1 MGVGVYK
8 KKLLKVFFVIA
19 LLITVISCF
28 LFSSIFYFLNL
39 DSHKTGIRNIAIAKA
54 DSLKLSLDVIKDV
67 HKKTEES
74 ENVKQWAYSNLETSD
89 YYFYSVKIYQ
99 ELTKHSSYVENLD
112 YEVAITKADD
122 KAFVIAQS
130 GTFSKELFI
139 ENRLTKEVWA
149 TIMALPIS
157 SGVVPMYKED
167 KLTDLVYFSRGVSNL
182 LVITRI
188 PMSSLV
194 KTNDSFAIKVNNE
207 IYGIKEGEDFG
218 VIKDKI
224 IEGSSSISEFSY
236 KKKFVYA
243 INTEIAGLVFIFF
256 YPLMSDN
263 FLALITYSAV
273 LFVLVLTFFF
283 ILAFLVSKRLYA
295 PIFKTV
301 KQLDNNASNE
311 DIDEFA
317 LLSENLDSLS
327 QLKEKLDQVSSE
339 NSSFA
344 VNRYYNELLYT
355 KTPTSKSPLTQTDET
370 SDYSIA
376 LVEFILEDLKNE
388 DEYYL
393 QLQRTI
399 VLMQLQK
406 IKAGLSLIYLNLSY
420 SRFALIFKG
429 CDTALVKE
437 TLEGLCENEAIDINL
452 SVALSD
458 SRKGVVNI
466 CTSFKQVEK
475 IIEYRHIFDSNKVLT
490 QCDVPQN
497 DSNYFYYP
505 IYLENKLVSLV
516 TVGDSEGALKVY
528 DSIIEENFTS
538 IVLTKEAHQNLI
550 YSIIGTLLR
559 IMQELK
565 TTPFELIGRNFD
577 FPWLYSN
584 WANEK
589 IIFRIKN
596 NIEQIT
602 QAVSERKKL
611 NRSDEYLLEKMQ
623 DYIFKNYS
631 DDIMLIDISEY
642 CNITPKYCS
651 TLFKRLSNE
660 NFKTFLNEYRIERAS
675 EKIRENPDIKIND
688 LAISVGF
695 NSSNTFIRV
704 FKSFQNVTPKVYA
717 EEIIKLQ
724 N

>member
-1 MGVGVYK
+1 
-8 KKLLKVFFVIA
+8 
-19 LLITVISCF
+19 
-28 LFSSIFYFLNL
+28 
-39 DSHKTGIRNIAIAKA
+39 
-54 DSLKLSLDVIKDV
+54 
-67 HKKTEES
+67 
-74 ENVKQWAYSNLETSD
+74 
-89 YYFYSVKIYQ
+89 
-99 ELTKHSSYVENLD
+99 
-112 YEVAITKADD
+112 
-122 KAFVIAQS
+122 
-130 GTFSKELFI
+130 
-139 ENRLTKEVWA
+139 
-149 TIMALPIS
+149 
-157 SGVVPMYKED
+157 
-167 KLTDLVYFSRGVSNL
+167 
-182 LVITRI
+182 
-188 PMSSLV
+188 
-194 KTNDSFAIKVNNE
+194 
-207 IYGIKEGEDFG
+207 
-218 VIKDKI
+218 
-224 IEGSSSISEFSY
+224 
-236 KKKFVYA
+236 
-243 INTEIAGLVFIFF
+243 
-256 YPLMSDN
+256 
-263 FLALITYSAV
+263 
-273 LFVLVLTFFF
+273 
-283 ILAFLVSKRLYA
+283 
-295 PIFKTV
+295 
-301 KQLDNNASNE
+301 
-311 DIDEFA
+311 
-317 LLSENLDSLS
+317 
-327 QLKEKLDQVSSE
+327 
-339 NSSFA
+339 
-344 VNRYYNELLYT
+344 
-355 KTPTSKSPLTQTDET
+355 
-370 SDYSIA
+370 
-376 LVEFILEDLKNE
+376 EFILEDLKNE

-596 NIEQIT
+596 NIEQIA